1 MSTLQ
6 EFYPTPKE
14 LLEKIFLGMDWR
26 LVETMLEPS
35 AGKGDIADFAR
46 KHDVKDIDCI
56 EPEPELRKCLEGKE
70 FRVVGDDFLTFHTFK
85 KYDLIAM
92 NPPFSEG
99 AKHLRKALEIQKNG
113 GAVICILNA
122 QTIKNPYT
130 RERMELLDILEKYHA
145 DISYMQDAF
154 VESEHSTSVEIAVVK
169 VMISQTE
176 ETSYIMEGLRQSKA
190 AFKEQEE
197 FTDLASADYIQA
209 AVDSFNLAA
218 EAGVRLIQES
228 RALTPYLW
236 PDSNKHYTKP
246 TLEIKPDNINKFL
259 KDLRGRYWSLLFN
272 NERFTKGM
280 TSELLRKYHE
290 MVHSLS
296 DYDFSYFNI
305 KQLQIKMNQEKI
317 RGVEEAIME
326 CFDLFTQHHW
336 FPESCNN
343 VHYYNG
349 WSTNKAYI
357 VQQKVIIP
365 LKTFDEIW
373 KKFSYSY
380 NVDIRLAD
388 IESCFKYL
396 AGCPDADFGLY
407 GILRKAEEKQLTKN
421 IETKYMKLTFYKKG
435 TCHIVFKDL
444 ELLKKFNIFAG
455 RNRGW
460 LPYSYGKKAYED
472 LDSREKEVI
481 DSFEGEKSYREIF
494 ARAEDFLIN
503 IPGMLM
509 LESQD
514 CCNNHL

>member
-14 LLEKIFLGMDWR
+14 LLEKIFLGMDWK

-70 FRVVGDDFLTFHTFK
+70 FRVVGDNFLTFHTFK

-99 AKHLRKALEIQKNG
+99 AKHLKKALEMQKNG

-154 VESEHSTSVEIAVVK
+154 VESERSTSVEIAVVK
-169 VMISQTE
+169 VMIPQTE

-190 AFKEQEE
+190 AFKEHEE

-280 TSELLRKYHE
+280 TSELRRKYHE

-365 LKTFDEIW
+365 LKTFNEIF
-373 KKFSYSY
+373 KEFRYSY
-380 NVDIRLAD
+380 GVNTCLAD
-388 IESCFKYL
+388 VESCFKYL

-407 GILRKAEEKQLTKN
+407 GILRKAEEMQLTKN

-435 TCHIVFKDL
+435 TCHIVFRDL

-472 LDSREKEVI
+472 LDPREKEVI
-481 DSFEGEKSYREIF
+481 DSFEGEKSYRETF
-494 ARAEDFLIN
+494 ARAEDFLID

-514 CCNNHL
+514 CCSNHL

>member
-6 EFYPTPKE
+6 EFYPTPKK
-14 LLEKIFLGMDWR
+14 LLEKIFLGMDWK

-46 KHDVKDIDCI
+46 KHGVEDIDCI
-56 EPEPELRKCLEGKE
+56 EPEPELRKCLEGKK

-92 NPPFSEG
+92 NPPFSDG
-99 AKHLRKALEIQKNG
+99 TKHLRKALELQKSG

-130 RERMELLDILEKYHA
+130 RERMELLNILEKYHA

-154 VESEHSTSVEIAVVK
+154 VESERSTSVEIAVIK
-169 VMISQTE
+169 VLIPQME
-176 ETSYIMEGLRQSKA
+176 ETSYIMEGLRQSKSS
-190 AFKEQEE
+190 FKEQKD

-209 AVDSFNLAA
+209 AVDSFDLAA

-228 RALTPYLW
+228 HALTSYLW

-246 TLEIKPDNINKFL
+246 TLEIRPNNINKFL

-272 NERFTKGM
+272 DERFTKGM
-280 TSELLRKYHE
+280 TSNLRRKYSE
-290 MVHSLS
+290 KVHSLS
-296 DYDFSYFNI
+296 DYDFSYYNI
-305 KQLQIKMNQEKI
+305 KQLQIKMNKERI
-317 RGVEEAIME
+317 RGVEEAIMQ
-326 CFDLFTQHHW
+326 CFDLFTKHHW
-336 FPESCNN
+336 FPECCNN
-343 VHYYNG
+343 THYYNG

-365 LKTFDEIW
+365 LKTFNEIW
-373 KKFSYSY
+373 KEFQYRYEVSTSL
-380 NVDIRLAD
+380 ND

-396 AGCPDADFGLY
+396 AGCPDADFDLY
-407 GILRKAEEKQLTKN
+407 GILEEAENLQITKN

-435 TCHIVFKDL
+435 TCHIVFKNL

-455 RNRGW
+455 QNLGW

-472 LDSREKEVI
+472 LDPREKEVI
-481 DSFEGEKSYREIF
+481 DSFEGEKSYREVF
-494 ARAEDFLIN
+494 ARAKDFLID
-503 IPGMLM
+503 IPGMMM
-509 LESQD
+509 LE
-514 CCNNHL
+514 